1 MAITS
6 IKTGSSFTN
15 LKKYNDFLG
24 PNPAFVP
31 NDYESIATTTLTT
44 ASSSIT
50 FSSIPA
56 TYTHL
61 QLRIICRSSSGNNY
75 DNIFMSF
82 NSDSGS
88 NYTSHYLAGNG
99 ATADAYA
106 WTSDTKIQSFYT
118 AGGTAG
124 SNVFAISVIDIL
136 DYANTSKYKTT
147 RHLNGF
153 DNNGTGTGNYAK
165 GTVDLSSGLWQNTSA
180 ISSIN
185 LQINGGV
192 NFTQYSSFALYGIK
206 V

>member
-1 MAITS
+1 MSGISGALI
-6 IKTGSSFTN
+6 GS
-15 LKKYNDFLG
+15 YVAG
-24 PNPAFVP
+24 VP

-61 QLRIICRSSSGNNY
+61 QLRIITRSSSANNY
-75 DNIFMSF
+75 DNIWMRL
-82 NSDSGS
+82 NSDTNS
-88 NYTSHYLAGNG
+88 NYASHYLAGNG

-106 WTSDTKIQSFYT
+106 WSSETQIRSFYT
-118 AGGTAG
+118 TGGTAS
-124 SNVFAISVIDIL
+124 SNVFSVSVIDIL

-153 DNNGTGTGNYAK
+153 DNNGTGTSNYDK
-165 GTVDLSSGLWQNTSA
+165 GTIVLSSGLWQNTSA

-206 V
+206 G